1 MPVIINIASNLILG
15 AALPLGV
22 RSSQALRQD
31 FVCWQLLFLTA
42 FEAAVFTPLSTYLFR
57 FYPQWSL
64 LYAFDPQLYPEL
76 DRWIGLMTGGAVLL
90 NFGAVIL
97 GFALAR
103 AGILTGKKWLWAAP
117 LAAGA
122 AVWTVVL
129 LGGGD
134 RILFIGDFD
143 AFWAGNNPILY
154 KRFAGWVGM
163 LLYIATGGFVLWVR
177 RRFAQHDPALF

>member
-15 AALPLGV
+15 AAVPLMV
-22 RSSQALRQD
+22 RGSKALRQD

-57 FYPQWSL
+57 FYPQWAL

-76 DRWIGLMTGGAVLL
+76 DRWIGIMTAGAVLL
-90 NFGAVIL
+90 NFGAAIL
-97 GFALAR
+97 GFAVAR
-103 AGILTGKKWLWAAP
+103 LGILRNKKWLWAAP
-117 LAAGA
+117 LVAGA
-122 AVWTVVL
+122 AVWAGVL

-143 AFWAGNNPILY
+143 SFWQGNSPVLY
-154 KRFAGWVGM
+154 KRFAGWVGIS
-163 LLYIATGGFVLWVR
+163 LYAATGGFLLWIR
-177 RRFAQHDPALF
+177 RRFGNHDPALF